1 MTPLNITIYP
11 TILFY
16 PQNLTGKLISTD
28 FNINPLRSKSDHHLF
43 SLYNIICLINHLAH
57 EKKGNDHQR
66 FNVSIL
72 RRICMSISWFKGFK
86 RFVLTT
92 GCQGETN
99 YEQNLLSQKTT

>member
-72 RRICMSISWFKGFK
+72 GEYACRSPGLKGS
-86 RFVLTT
+86 RDS
-92 GCQGETN
+92 C
-99 YEQNLLSQKTT
+99 